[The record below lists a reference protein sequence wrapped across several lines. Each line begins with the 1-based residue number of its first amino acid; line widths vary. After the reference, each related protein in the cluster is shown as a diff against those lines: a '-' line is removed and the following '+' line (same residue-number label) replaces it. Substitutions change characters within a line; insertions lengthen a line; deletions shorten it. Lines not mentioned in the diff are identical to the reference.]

1 MGKRYHG
8 YTLIELLVVLGI
20 MVIAFSYVIVNT
32 IRSDSMALKAS
43 QRIISAVA
51 QGAKG
56 QAILKQAPSR
66 LIIYAD
72 QGEGSDKINIFVILE
87 LLHRIH
93 KIRGNGLLV
102 LMELIFL
109 KVFILCLNSVRLLM
123 VGRIDLGKCI

>member
-1 MGKRYHG
+1 M
-8 YTLIELLVVLGI
+8 
-20 MVIAFSYVIVNT
+20 S
-32 IRSDSMALKAS
+32 LKSS

-56 QAILKQAPSR
+56 QAIMKQSPAR

-72 QGEGSDKINIFVILE
+72 QGKVVMKINIFVILE
-87 LLHRIH
+87 LLHKIH